1 VIRSFLS
8 AWQKTLR
15 DFTPEA
21 AKCLAP
27 LPHSLYTFSTNLK
40 YSFVENQSR
49 PGHSLVSQSIVILDF
64 GAQYT
69 QLIARRVR
77 EQNVFSVVLPCTASL
92 AEVKACAPAG
102 IVLSGAPWSV
112 YDKDAP
118 PADARVFELGLPVL
132 GICYGLQF
140 MVHTLGG
147 KVRPAEKREY
157 GSAEVDIVSESV
169 LFQGLA
175 KKLAVWMSHGDEAL
189 ELPPGFELM
198 AKTHYAVAGIQ
209 NVAKR
214 WYAVQ
219 FHPEVHHT
227 PQGTQILKNFIFQIC
242 GAKPTWT
249 PQHFIDS
256 TVEQVR
262 KQVGTGRALC
272 ALSGG
277 VDSSVAAVL
286 VDRALRDKKGKSR
299 LTCVFVNNGVLRKN
313 EFEKVQKTLRDKL
326 GLHVDAVDE
335 TGRFL
340 KKLKGVSDPEKK
352 RKIIGNE
359 FIKVFEKEARR
370 IEKTEGKVKW
380 LVQGTL
386 YPDVIESRSVRGPS
400 QVIKSHHNVGGLPEK
415 MKLKLIEPLKDL
427 FKDEVRKIGRDLG
440 MPDEILHRQP
450 FPGPGLAVRV
460 LGEVTP
466 ERLAVLRECDDIV
479 VSEIKEAGLYT
490 KVWQSFAVLLPVM
503 SVGVMGDMRTYA
515 YTCAIRAVSSEDGM
529 TADWVP
535 LPHDVLKIISTRIVN
550 EVKGVNRVVY
560 DITSKPPGT
569 IEWE

>member
-1 VIRSFLS
+1 METKSKRGQSSLS
-8 AWQKTLR
+8 Q
-15 DFTPEA
+15 P
-21 AKCLAP
+21 
-27 LPHSLYTFSTNLK
+27 SLT
-40 YSFVENQSR
+40 
-49 PGHSLVSQSIVILDF
+49 QSIVILDF

-69 QLIARRVR
+69 QLIARRIR
-77 EQNVFSVVLPCTASL
+77 EQNVFSVVLPCTSKL
-92 AEVKACAPAG
+92 DEVKSYAPAG

-118 PADARVFELGLPVL
+118 PADARLFELGLPVL

-147 KVRPAEKREY
+147 KVRPADKREY
-157 GSAEVDIVSESV
+157 GHAEVEVVAESV
-169 LFQGLA
+169 LFQGLSR
-175 KKLAVWMSHGDEAL
+175 KLPVWMSHGDEAL
-189 ELPPGFELM
+189 ELPPGFELT
-198 AKTHYAVAGIQ
+198 AKTAHAVAGIQ
-209 NVAKR
+209 NVEKR
-214 WYAVQ
+214 WFAVQ

-227 PQGTQILKNFIFQIC
+227 RQGTEILRNFIFQIC

-256 TVEQVR
+256 TVGQVKR
-262 KQVGTGRALC
+262 QVGTGRAIC

-286 VDRALRDKKGKSR
+286 VDRALRDKNGKSR

-326 GLHVDAVDE
+326 GLRLDAVDA
-335 TGRFL
+335 TDRFL
-340 KKLKGVSDPEKK
+340 RKLKGVSDPEKK

-370 IEKTEGKVKW
+370 IEKHEGNVNW

-400 QVIKSHHNVGGLPEK
+400 QVIKSHHNVGGLPKK

-440 MPDEILHRQP
+440 MPDEILQRQP

-466 ERLAVLRECDDIV
+466 ERLALLRECDDIV
-479 VSEIKEAGLYT
+479 VSEIKNAGLYT
-490 KVWQSFAVLLPVM
+490 KIWQSFAVLLPVM

-515 YTCAIRAVSSEDGM
+515 YTCAVRAVSSEDGM

-535 LPHDVLKIISTRIVN
+535 LSNEVLKKISTRIVN

>member
-1 VIRSFLS
+1 MVNPGRRKQVSSSQSSVRQSFL
-8 AWQKTLR
+8 
-15 DFTPEA
+15 D
-21 AKCLAP
+21 
-27 LPHSLYTFSTNLK
+27 
-40 YSFVENQSR
+40 
-49 PGHSLVSQSIVILDF
+49 QSIVILDF

-69 QLIARRVR
+69 QLIARRIR
-77 EQNVFSVVLPCTASL
+77 EQSVFSVVLPCTATL
-92 AEVKACAPAG
+92 EEVKSYRPVG

-112 YDKDAP
+112 YDKNAP
-118 PADARVFELGLPVL
+118 PADVHVFDLGLPVL

-157 GSAEVDIVSESV
+157 GHAEIDIVSDSV

-175 KKLAVWMSHGDEAL
+175 RKLAVWMSHGDEAL

-209 NVAKR
+209 NVAKK

-227 PQGTQILKNFIFQIC
+227 PQGTKILRNFVFEIC
-242 GAKPTWT
+242 HAQPTWT
-249 PQHFIDS
+249 PQHFID
-256 TVEQVR
+256 TTIAQI
-262 KQVGTGRALC
+262 KQQVGSGRAIC

-286 VDRALRDKKGKSR
+286 VDRALRDERGKSR

-326 GLHVDAVDE
+326 GLHLDAVDASD
-335 TGRFL
+335 RFL
-340 KKLKGVSDPEKK
+340 AKLRGVSDPEKK

-359 FIKVFEKEARR
+359 FIKVFEREARR
-370 IEKTEGKVKW
+370 IEKIEGKVKW

-440 MPDEILHRQP
+440 IPEEILQRQP
-450 FPGPGLAVRV
+450 FPGPGLAVRI
-460 LGEVTP
+460 LGEVTR
-466 ERLAVLRECDDIV
+466 ERLTLLRECDDIV
-479 VSEIKEAGLYT
+479 VSEIKEAGLYS
-490 KVWQSFAVLLPVM
+490 KIWQSFAVLLPVM
-503 SVGVMGDMRTYA
+503 SVGVMGDHRTYA
-515 YTCAIRAVSSEDGM
+515 YTCAVRAVSSEDGM
-529 TADWVP
+529 TADWVQ
-535 LPHDVLKIISTRIVN
+535 LPNEVLKLISTRIVN

-560 DITSKPPGT
+560 DVTSKPPGT